1 MNAMDEILCHT
12 CSDHIQASP
21 INDQSRQPLW
31 RIKWR
36 LIEISPW
43 VGKNKRI
50 KPGLQ
55 NVERYE

>member
-1 MNAMDEILCHT
+1 MNAMDAILCHT
-12 CSDHIQASP
+12 CSDHIRASP

-31 RIKWR
+31 PIKCL

-50 KPGLQ
+50 EPGLQ
-55 NVERYE
+55 NVEGYE